1 MKNLTITLL
10 TLLISL
16 GVVAEPMTFLEVEE
30 EGYLIASE
38 DSNEILMVDH
48 SNQKWLRGI
57 IYSGKQ
63 VEMRYG
69 SGGCIKEFKGWE
81 FLKQPNDSSLELE
94 TKITTHYA
102 KILSKEL
109 KDAIKDYKKNNEDFQ
124 VNFFDGDYWSC
135 FEFTESLNLN
145 SLFVL
150 AESQPSTFCKLLEDE
165 SYWNDIFSDK
175 NISCDKNLNLTKESF
190 VLVEKEL
197 NEKILKE
204 SEVDN
209 CICNGEYEDYCRL
222 NESEHFLGKCSGP
235 DKRIFGKT
243 FYSSGTIFEGS
254 YHEDNRHHIGLLE
267 WDNGNKIQGE
277 FYISPEDY
285 LFPNEIDPSKH
296 IVVIGQYLLDTITS
310 RGFFVLNDEGFL
322 VLTGYGTKFN
332 TDASLG
338 WTYQAG
344 LYLNDDLSGEAL
356 MTYVDEEEEQVF
368 WFDVSQ
374 GLDSEVYI
382 QINDV
387 KYINN
392 TNMEKIADGWDAESE
407 AEIERI
413 KEVLKFSNDL
423 LEMNFEIL
431 EERKEKLLSDSS
443 KETKIIKPLSSET
456 TASIQELLAALGYET
471 GKIDGILGRLT
482 IAAIKAFQKEQ
493 DIEVTGR
500 PTEELLITLQTE
512 VRRSKSSDQSA
523 TNAPV
528 KLPVIATGTG
538 FYIQKNILVTNNHV
552 IEECDYISN
561 EDGVN
566 LSLKTADV
574 INDIAILT
582 GPDNLFNLYLSSN
595 PSLGQTIY
603 AGGFPYNNIL
613 NNFNFSSGNVS
624 SLFGLGSNVSEFQFT
639 APVQPGSS
647 GGAILNDKGGVVGI
661 TVSVASIN
669 LMERT
674 KSIPQ
679 NINFGIKVEVLKDIL
694 TENKINFKQGNS
706 FWFKSD
712 QEDIAELSKGSSIVI
727 NCHAAK
733 RD

>member
-1 MKNLTITLL
+1 M
-10 TLLISL
+10 SM

-30 EGYLIASE
+30 EGYLIVSE

-57 IYSGKQ
+57 IYSGRQ

-124 VNFFDGDYWSC
+124 VNFFDGNYWSC

-175 NISCDKNLNLTKESF
+175 NISCDTNLNLTKESF
-190 VLVEKEL
+190 ELVQKEL

-209 CICNGEYEDYCRL
+209 CICNGEYENYCRL
-222 NESEHFLGKCSGP
+222 NEAAHFTGICSGP
-235 DKRIFGKT
+235 YERVFGKT
-243 FYSSGTIFEGS
+243 FYDSGTIFDGS
-254 YHEDNRHHIGLLE
+254 YREDNSQHIGLLE

-277 FYISPEDY
+277 FNISSEDY
-285 LFPNEIDPSKH
+285 SLPKEIDPNDH
-296 IVVIGQYLLDTITS
+296 IVIGQYLLGTITS
-310 RGFFVLNDEGFL
+310 RGFFILNKEGYL

-332 TDASLG
+332 TDPEGG
-338 WTYQAG
+338 WTYQG
-344 LYLNDDLSGEAL
+344 GIFKNDELSAESL
-356 MTYVDEEEEQVF
+356 MTYMPEEYEDLHAVY
-368 WFDVSQ
+368 WFDVSK
-374 GLDSEVYI
+374 GEEAKVFI
-382 QINDV
+382 ENNDNR
-387 KYINN
+387 YTNN
-392 TNMEKIADGWDAESE
+392 TDMERISDDWDEEGE
-407 AEIERI
+407 AEVTRIASLLKLRNDALER
-413 KEVLKFSNDL
+413 
-423 LEMNFEIL
+423 NFEIL
-431 EERKEKLLSDSS
+431 EERKERLRTESS
-443 KETKIIKPLSSET
+443 EETNVIKPLSSNT

-482 IAAIKAFQKEQ
+482 ISAIKAFQKEM
-493 DIEVTGR
+493 DMEITGR
-500 PTEELLITLQTE
+500 PTEDLLIALQTE
-512 VRRSKSSDQSA
+512 VRRSKTSKESN
-523 TNAPV
+523 TKEPV
-528 KLPVIATGTG
+528 KLPIVSTGTG
-538 FYIQKNILVTNNHV
+538 FYIQKNTLVTNNHV
-552 IEECDYISN
+552 INECDYVTN
-561 EDGVN
+561 KDGIN
-566 LSLKTADV
+566 LLVETTDLV
-574 INDIAILT
+574 NDIAVLT
-582 GPDNLFNLYLSSN
+582 GPDNLINLSLSSN
-595 PSLGQTIY
+595 PSLGQTVY

-613 NNFNFSSGNVS
+613 NNFNFTSGNVS
-624 SLFGLGSNVSEFQFT
+624 SLFGPGSNVSEFQFS
-639 APVQPGSS
+639 APIQPGSS
-647 GGAILNDKGGVVGI
+647 GGAILNEKGGVVGI
-661 TVSVASIN
+661 AVSVASIKF
-669 LMERT
+669 MENT
-674 KSIPQ
+674 QSIPQ

-694 TENKINFKQGNS
+694 KENKISFENGNS

-712 QEDIAELSKGSSIVI
+712 QEDIAELSKDSSIVI

-733 RD
+733 